1 MVNYKYGVKG
11 GLYMNI
17 IEHLLT
23 TRNKLL
29 KELSNCTNINQKP
42 SNDSW
47 SIAQVCH
54 HLYLSE
60 KTFTKAIKYGLSKK
74 NDESAP
80 LMNIQ
85 LILDRSNKVP
95 APEMVFPT
103 EHSFEKEEIVKMLE
117 ESRKELLK
125 LLNSLEDF
133 SILRK
138 KTVKHPIFGN
148 LPLNQWVETI
158 YLHEERHIAQIK
170 EIREH
175 VE

>member
-1 MVNYKYGVKG
+1 MVDYKYRVKG
-11 GLYMNI
+11 GLFMNI

-23 TRNKLL
+23 TREKLL
-29 KELSNCTNINQKP
+29 KELTNCTNINQKP

-80 LMNIQ
+80 IVNIQ
-85 LILDRSNKVP
+85 LILDRSKKVP
-95 APEMVFPT
+95 APEMVVPT
-103 EHSFEKEEIVKMLE
+103 EDSLEKEEIM
-117 ESRKELLK
+117 ELLK
-125 LLNSLEDF
+125 ESRNKLLELLNSIEDS

-138 KTVKHPIFGN
+138 KTVEHPVFGK
-148 LPLNQWVETI
+148 LPLNQWVEII
-158 YLHEERHIAQIK
+158 YLHEERHIEQIK
-170 EIREH
+170 EIREQ
-175 VE
+175 VD